1 MSVVIRLMRA
11 GAKKRP
17 FFRMVAADSRRQ
29 RDGRF
34 LEILGHYNPLTHPY
48 ELVVHKDRV
57 ASWIM
62 KGAQPSEQAASL
74 LRSLGISLRP
84 MPIAKPA
91 PVEGAAL
98 GAPEPN
104 PVKQAKPKVVA
115 KAATKRTTARK
126 VSARKVVKKVARKTA
141 LKAGKKAGKPAAKKA

>member
-34 LEILGHYNPLTHPY
+34 LEILGHYNPLTQPY

-57 ASWIM
+57 ESWIS

-74 LRSLGISLRP
+74 LRSLGIPLRP
-84 MPIAKPA
+84 IQIAKP
-91 PVEGAAL
+91 VTLEGATL
-98 GAPEPN
+98 GAPEPR
-104 PVKQAKPKVVA
+104 PVKKAKPKVVA
-115 KAATKRTTARK
+115 KPAAKRTTARK
-126 VSARKVVKKVARKTA
+126 VSARKVEKKVARKTA
-141 LKAGKKAGKPAAKKA
+141 GKSGKKAAKKAAKKA

>member
-34 LEILGHYNPLTHPY
+34 LEILGHYNPLTQPY

-57 ASWIM
+57 ETWIS
-62 KGAQPSEQAASL
+62 KGAQPSEQVASL
-74 LRSLGISLRP
+74 LRSLGIALHRTP
-84 MPIAKPA
+84 NPA
-91 PVEGAAL
+91 PAVVEDAT
-98 GAPEPN
+98 P
-104 PVKQAKPKVVA
+104 VVA
-115 KAATKRTTARK
+115 SPKRATQPARRTTARK
-126 VSARKVVKKVARKTA
+126 VSARKVEKKVARKTA
-141 LKAGKKAGKPAAKKA
+141 KKAAKKA

>member
-34 LEILGHYNPLTHPY
+34 LEILGHYNPLTQPY

-57 ASWIM
+57 ETWIS
-62 KGAQPSEQAASL
+62 KGAQPSEQVASL
-74 LRSLGISLRP
+74 LRSLGIALHRAP
-84 MPIAKPA
+84 NPA
-91 PVEGAAL
+91 PAVVEDAT
-98 GAPEPN
+98 P
-104 PVKQAKPKVVA
+104 VVA
-115 KAATKRTTARK
+115 SPKRAAGPKRATQPARRTTARK
-126 VSARKVVKKVARKTA
+126 VSARKVEKKVARKTA
-141 LKAGKKAGKPAAKKA
+141 KKAAKKA

>member
-34 LEILGHYNPLTHPY
+34 LEILGHYNPLTQPY

-57 ASWIM
+57 ESWIS
-62 KGAQPSEQAASL
+62 KGAQPSEQVASL
-74 LRSLGISLRP
+74 LRSLGIALYRATP
-84 MPIAKPA
+84 AKPVLTADAAPAPAKAKLKAKPA
-91 PVEGAAL
+91 A
-98 GAPEPN
+98 
-104 PVKQAKPKVVA
+104 
-115 KAATKRTTARK
+115 KRTTARK
-126 VSARKVVKKVARKTA
+126 VSTRKSAKRVARKTV
-141 LKAGKKAGKPAAKKA
+141 KKAAQKA